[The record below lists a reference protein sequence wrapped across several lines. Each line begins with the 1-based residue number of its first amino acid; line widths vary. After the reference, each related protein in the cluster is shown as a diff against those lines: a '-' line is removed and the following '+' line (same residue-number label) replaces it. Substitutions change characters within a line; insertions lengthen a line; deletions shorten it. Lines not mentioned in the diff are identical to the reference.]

1 MTKTTMTTSSGLPYS
16 EPKAQ
21 LDVLIIDWH
30 GGIRG
35 KRLPLS
41 MREKILNG
49 ETRIPLS
56 TQAMDIWGD
65 DRDEITGLGLSIGD
79 PDALCIPDTNGLGFH
94 AQPWNYG
101 NEQILCSLH
110 NEDGSPS
117 DFDVRAILQKTV
129 ERLNADKLYPVVA
142 VELEFYLLDASTRST
157 GVPKVPEQLSIA
169 EKPDD
174 LQLYDMRVMDRAG
187 NVLQR
192 IHQYADAMG
201 IPAETSLAEYGPG
214 QFEINLR
221 HQSSPVLAADHAVLF
236 KQLVDRAA
244 YQEGLVATFMAKP
257 YTEHGGSGQHVH
269 VSLLDDKG
277 ENVFDTQTTGNNNLL
292 YAVAGCMDLMSASQL
307 MFAPHANSYRR
318 LQPESF
324 APVQRNWGYDHRG
337 VAIRLPETKGK
348 SARLEHRVAGADACS
363 HLVLA
368 TLLGSIHYG
377 LRNQKLPDT
386 EPLLPGET
394 SAAETLTHDWV
405 AAIDSFN
412 ESTVLRSILGD
423 RFCDM
428 LVKMKHH
435 EARAFNRQVSNI
447 DWATY
452 LTRA

>member
-1 MTKTTMTTSSGLPYS
+1 MTTSNGSPPS
-16 EPKAQ
+16 RPKTQ
-21 LDVLIIDWH
+21 LDVLIVDWH

-35 KRLPLS
+35 KRLPVS
-41 MREKILNG
+41 MREKILKG

-79 PDALCIPDTNGLGFH
+79 PDALCIPDPDGLGFH
-94 AQPWNYG
+94 AQPWNDG

-110 NEDGSPS
+110 KEDGSAS
-117 DFDVRAILQKTV
+117 DFDVRSILQKTV
-129 ERLNADKLYPVVA
+129 DRLNADNLYPVVA
-142 VELEFYLLDASTRST
+142 VELEFYLMDASTRTT

-174 LQLYDMRVMDRAG
+174 LQLYDMRVMDRAD
-187 NVLQR
+187 NVLTL
-192 IHQYADAMG
+192 IHQYAQAMG
-201 IPAETSLAEYGPG
+201 IPAETSLAEFGPG

-221 HQSSPVLAADHAVLF
+221 HQSNPVMAADHAVLF

-244 YQEGLVATFMAKP
+244 HHEGLLATFMAKP

-277 ENVFDTQTTGNNNLL
+277 ENVFDSQTTENDNLL
-292 YAVAGCMDLMSASQL
+292 YAVSGCLDLMSASQL

-318 LQPESF
+318 LQPDSF
-324 APVQRNWGYDHRG
+324 APVLRNWGYDHRG

-363 HLVLA
+363 YLVLA
-368 TLLGSIHYG
+368 TLLGSVHYG
-377 LRNQKLPDT
+377 LKNRKLPDMK
-386 EPLLPGET
+386 PLLPGET
-394 SAAETLTHDWV
+394 SSGDSLTHDWI
-405 AAIDSFN
+405 AAINNFDK
-412 ESTVLRSILGD
+412 STVLRSILGE
-423 RFCDM
+423 RFCNM

-435 EARAFNRQVSNI
+435 EARTFNRQVSNI
-447 DWATY
+447 DLATY